1 HTYTDVTDQRM
12 ADARVRYLA
21 HYDTLTGLANRVQL
35 RQCIREFIEQPSGE
49 SPLTAFVMID
59 LDGFKGV
66 NDTLGHDVGD
76 ELLVVVARRLQ
87 ALVREGDFVARL
99 GGDEFIIVQP
109 GLAHPEDAV
118 PLAQRVLQQLAEPA
132 QVGDHQVRIGA
143 SIGIAF
149 HPTDGLD
156 GDALLKHADIALYCA
171 KADGRGLFRTFDVQM
186 TYAVNEHRLLESGL
200 RRLLDNHELEVHY
213 QPIFNCESLEV
224 TGFEAL
230 ARWRH
235 PTRGYIPPDVFIR
248 IAEECGLINRLGAMV
263 LEQACTAAASWQPPC
278 RLAVNVSILQ
288 LRDGGLQDEV
298 AAILTRTGL
307 PATLLEIE
315 VTESV
320 MADDNKMVM
329 DTLHALK
336 AMGVRIVLDD
346 FGTGYS
352 SLSHLRRFSFDK
364 IKIDK
369 AFVQGQA
376 NDRGVRVIL
385 ESILGMCRNLGVPV
399 VGEGVETRQQ
409 LAVLRS
415 GDCAEVQGYLLGKPM
430 PAELAAA
437 LLRRDGRRDEPEDAS
452 PAAPLAAPR
461 EFELAS

>member
-1 HTYTDVTDQRM
+1 
-12 ADARVRYLA
+12 
-21 HYDTLTGLANRVQL
+21 
-35 RQCIREFIEQPSGE
+35 
-49 SPLTAFVMID
+49 
-59 LDGFKGV
+59 
-66 NDTLGHDVGD
+66 
-76 ELLVVVARRLQ
+76 
-87 ALVREGDFVARL
+87 
-99 GGDEFIIVQP
+99 
-109 GLAHPEDAV
+109 
-118 PLAQRVLQQLAEPA
+118 
-132 QVGDHQVRIGA
+132 
-143 SIGIAF
+143 
-149 HPTDGLD
+149 
-156 GDALLKHADIALYCA
+156 
-171 KADGRGLFRTFDVQM
+171 M

-200 RRLLDNHELEVHY
+200 RRVLDNRELEVHY
-213 QPIFNCESLEV
+213 QPLFDCVSLEI

-248 IAEECGLINRLGAMV
+248 IAEECGLINRLGARV
-263 LEQACTAAASWQPPC
+263 LEQACTTAAAWPAPC
-278 RLAVNVSILQ
+278 RIAVNVSTLQ

-307 PATLLEIE
+307 PAERLEIE

-320 MADDNKMVM
+320 MADDNKVVLE
-329 DTLHALK
+329 TLHALK

-352 SLSHLRRFSFDK
+352 SLSYLRRFSFDK

-385 ESILGMCRNLGVPV
+385 ESILGMCRNLGLRV

-409 LAVLRS
+409 LAMLRA

-430 PAELAAA
+430 QADAVEL
-437 LLRRDGRRDEPEDAS
+437 LIRRDDGPRGADGVLRT
-452 PAAPLAAPR
+452 PAL